1 MKSNTSTSTYTGN
14 ISIQKFEIQRTMKK
28 FLKIITESR
37 PNKETIEWRTSSRP
51 KIVQH
56 KPGLGFLER
65 QKIEKENEKLK
76 QNLINIATREGT
88 CVLRT
93 ISIIYQLSLSFT
105 TLYLWLVGN
114 GSVSNSYQSKDCDLE
129 KFRSLHSREKVLE
142 RQRILLDEKN
152 IILRQHLENVKP
164 AITTANEFIQDYKL
178 KWEKFLT
185 DFLASKYY
193 HFLTLLGKHVMLEGT
208 LTHPCIWDYWLKH
221 WRCEHYEILNLCR
234 AWFKF
239 KSI

>member
-1 MKSNTSTSTYTGN
+1 MTNHYVHNVPIFSGNSRFARNKNIKYWKTTDNFQMKSNTSTSTYTGN

-56 KPGLGFLER
+56 KHGLGFLER

-105 TLYLWLVGN
+105 TL
-114 GSVSNSYQSKDCDLE
+114 
-129 KFRSLHSREKVLE
+129 
-142 RQRILLDEKN
+142 
-152 IILRQHLENVKP
+152 
-164 AITTANEFIQDYKL
+164 
-178 KWEKFLT
+178 
-185 DFLASKYY
+185 
-193 HFLTLLGKHVMLEGT
+193 
-208 LTHPCIWDYWLKH
+208 
-221 WRCEHYEILNLCR
+221 
-234 AWFKF
+234 
-239 KSI
+239 